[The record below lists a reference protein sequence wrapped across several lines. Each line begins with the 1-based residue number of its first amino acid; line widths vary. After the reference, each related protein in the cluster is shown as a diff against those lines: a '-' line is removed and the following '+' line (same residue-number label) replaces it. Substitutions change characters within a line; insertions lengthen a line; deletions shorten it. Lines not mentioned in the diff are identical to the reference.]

1 MCPLDGRQER
11 PISILNRLWRQ
22 ESLSEPKYS
31 SCCGVSIVLNTR
43 QCLQGML
50 TKHGKLRVQE
60 SKGLAVDPRILC
72 WFNPPDH
79 SLIRMSEPKLAT
91 FLINLN
97 RSQDRLAYSKLE
109 FERYG
114 MDFTRI
120 EAVDGEQLDIA
131 DYPQATRNGWH
142 YHTPLTINEIAC
154 YQSHLIALERFLDSD
169 ATHAMILED
178 DFAFVENPLPCL
190 NSLMKID
197 DWDIVKL
204 YNWKKRQWKKLFASF
219 VTEQQTPFSLYFNA
233 STAICNTAQIFS
245 RSGAE
250 KFLAKKK
257 HFIRPVD
264 VELKHYWEQN
274 LRIKSLSPPIVTEH
288 KETQPLSTIGHT
300 RSEKSLRAFVW
311 RMKYFFH
318 YGGLKFAYYALTS
331 EVKEAAEPAPSV
343 GTRQRVGTHSVADT
357 SAPLMNQ

>member
-1 MCPLDGRQER
+1 
-11 PISILNRLWRQ
+11 
-22 ESLSEPKYS
+22 
-31 SCCGVSIVLNTR
+31 
-43 QCLQGML
+43 ML
-50 TKHGKLRVQE
+50 TKYGKLRVQE
-60 SKGLAVDPRILC
+60 SKEPAVDPRILC

-120 EAVDGEQLDIA
+120 EAVDGQQLDIA
-131 DYPQATRNGWH
+131 DYPQATRNGWF

-154 YQSHLIALERFLDSD
+154 YQSHLIALKSFLDSD

-190 NSLMKID
+190 HSLMEID

-204 YNWKKRQWKKLFASF
+204 YNWKKRSMKKFFASF
-219 VTEQQTPFSLYFNA
+219 VTEEQTSFSLFFNA

-250 KFLAKKK
+250 KFLSKKN
-257 HFIRPVD
+257 HLIRPVD

-274 LRIKSLSPPIVTEH
+274 LRIKSLCPPIVTEH
-288 KETQPLSTIGHT
+288 KETQSLSTIGHT
-300 RSEKSLRAFVW
+300 RSEKTLAAFMW

-318 YGGLKFAYYALTS
+318 YGVLKFVNYALTP
-331 EVKEAAEPAPSV
+331 EVKQAAAAVPARTVQHRPRISAPP
-343 GTRQRVGTHSVADT
+343 VADPN
-357 SAPLMNQ
+357 APLLHR